1 MKFEYPVKSSS
12 GEVPHHLTAGYYP
25 IGASNTWHG
34 GVHIEGEQRRIQNIA
49 DGEIIAYKISS
60 EYIED
65 KKKAVGDSKKD
76 IVTYYS
82 DSFVLIRHKYKYGE
96 DKTFTFYS
104 LYCHL
109 QIEREITDEK
119 YPIFAKRHF
128 EIKSD
133 AKKKVIL
140 GVNLRKNATSK
151 EDNIGGVVTDKKVNH
166 LEASGNWR
174 KISAVVWKRSV
185 QENGSKIIF
194 EKTVEPSIGYYAN
207 KDSALEGVVEVHRN
221 DDFLGFECET
231 LLEAP
236 NGTEKSLIPKGYKVE
251 VLDKSGEWFKVKAAK
266 IWHKDVDSDSQIVY
280 IQKDEIVEGWC
291 KNTDTQ
297 FDGYTKVKYGSI
309 ESVSIPVRAGDVI
322 GCSGKYQSAEGRLL
336 AGYSGAH
343 VEVFS
348 NDDVPAFLKEL
359 KKLATSQNEVYTVE
373 EVKQVLTTAK
383 NTVISCFDYVM
394 DFLFGK
400 GECVCK
406 KYDLIWGAKVSCEF
420 RKKVVQIA
428 KNLNLPQEKF
438 EGANWLMAVMALET
452 GRTFNPAIQNS
463 LGYTGLIQF
472 GKMVAQDLGT
482 TTAKLKLMT
491 DLEQLEYVEEYLAKY
506 KSKLVTLTDIYLS
519 ILYPKACGYGSQR
532 DHVVLIGKAY
542 TANPSFFKEQGED
555 GSNSDGKTY
564 VWEIASVIQAFYD
577 EGQKNKVIK
586 FKCNNVVSNKD
597 EVEEIQIIFD
607 AGVKKDKVSVSS
619 LNTLKKIAKASNN
632 PKVYI
637 TSVVRSAREQA
648 EIMYSQTVK
657 YGTEKQYKL
666 YGTYGDQIIRVYETE
681 IKKGSTSTTIIDE
694 MEKKINEIGPS
705 KVSNHCGDYT
715 VKNVFDVSAS
725 RLNNPKDF
733 LAEANKLVGT
743 EVAKLLNESDR
754 SCYHF
759 EIKQ

>member
-1 MKFEYPVKSSS
+1 MKFEYPVKSRS
-12 GEVPHHLTAGYYP
+12 GEIPHHLTAGYYP

-65 KKKAVGDSKKD
+65 KKKAVEDSKKD

-82 DSFVLIRHKYKYGE
+82 DSFVLIRHKYGYGE

-128 EIKSD
+128 EIKAN

-140 GVNLRKNATSK
+140 GVNLRKNATSN
-151 EDNIGGVVTDKKVNH
+151 EDNIGGVVTDRKVNH
-166 LEASGNWR
+166 LAASGNWR
-174 KISAVVWKRSV
+174 KISAVVWKRSI

-194 EKTVEPSIGYYAN
+194 EKTVEHSIGYYAN
-207 KDSALEGVVEVHRN
+207 KDSAQEGVVEVHRN

-236 NGTEKSLIPKGYKVE
+236 NGIEKSLIPKGYKVE
-251 VLDKSGEWFKVKAAK
+251 ILDKSGEWFKVKAAK

-280 IQKDEIVEGWC
+280 IQKDEVVEGWC

-373 EVKQVLTTAK
+373 EVKQVLTTVK

-420 RKKVVQIA
+420 RKKVVQICEELWP
-428 KNLNLPQEKF
+428 NDVGNM
-438 EGANWLMAVMALET
+438 ANNLMAVFQWES
-452 GRTFNPAIQNS
+452 GGTFKSGVPNQAGS
-463 LGYTGLIQF
+463 GGTGLIQF
-472 GKMVAQDLGT
+472 MPD
-482 TTAKLKLMT
+482 TAKSLLGKKEITIEYTSDFWGKSLKRVKEFADMT
-491 DLEQLEYVEEYLAKY
+491 ELEQLDYVKEQFMGLKGKELEFIDFYLQVLFPASSGK
-506 KSKLVTLTDIYLS
+506 KDHIVFAESLEKLTTRTTESDKL
-519 ILYPKACGYGSQR
+519 KALR
-532 DHVVLIGKAY
+532 VKAY
-542 TANPSFFKEQGED
+542 AQNKGLDKNND
-555 GSNSDGKTY
+555 G
-564 VWEIASVIQAFYD
+564 VIW
-577 EGQKNKVIK
+577 K
-586 FKCNNVVSNKD
+586 S
-597 EVEEIQIIFD
+597 
-607 AGVKKDKVSVSS
+607 
-619 LNTLKKIAKASNN
+619 
-632 PKVYI
+632 
-637 TSVVRSAREQA
+637 
-648 EIMYSQTVK
+648 
-657 YGTEKQYKL
+657 
-666 YGTYGDQIIRVYETE
+666 E
-681 IKKGSTSTTIIDE
+681 IKKQVQKYLSEGE
-694 MEKKINEIGPS
+694 GF
-705 KVSNHCGDYT
+705 KVT
-715 VKNVFDVSAS
+715 
-725 RLNNPKDF
+725 DF
-733 LAEANKLVGT
+733 K
-743 EVAKLLNESDR
+743 
-754 SCYHF
+754 C
-759 EIKQ
+759 IK